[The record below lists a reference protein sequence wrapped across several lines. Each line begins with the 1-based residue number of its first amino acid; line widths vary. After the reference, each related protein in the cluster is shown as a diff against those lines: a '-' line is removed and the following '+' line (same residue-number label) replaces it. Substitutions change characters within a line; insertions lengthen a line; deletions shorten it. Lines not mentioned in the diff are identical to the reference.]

1 MQNGAGATIRTKM
14 EELRLTCDRD
24 LHIQQQ
30 SIDAG
35 TISFSESLNSTKTRA
50 QETLQFQAK
59 LGKLKTELRGAE
71 DNLVKALAVKTRKEA
86 KRIEMAGLICATNS
100 RVEELR
106 GIMEHQRARKH
117 EYSALVSQKA
127 DALDAL
133 EEKLNQNTEHR
144 EAIEEAT
151 VWYNK
156 VLGLRIECRQGP
168 TLSAGVK
175 FIFTNIDA
183 NNPDNEYSF
192 TVHHENGVHTLI
204 DCDPQLN
211 DTKELLIELNK
222 SNGLFKFVRTMRE
235 KFLEAVARG
244 LTSQDQDNSTVSMP
258 PLISSISTTSRDESS
273 PQKAEPQPDEYKR
286 NSRNLAR
293 GKRDRSAVFSPV
305 SASSL
310 RRSPRFKV
318 KK

>member
-14 EELRLTCDRD
+14 EELRLTCGRD

-35 TISFSESLNSTKTRA
+35 TISFSESLDSTKTRA

-59 LGKLKTELRGAE
+59 LGKLKTELREAE

-86 KRIEMAGLICATNS
+86 KRIEMAGLICATNA

-106 GIMEHQRARKH
+106 GVMEDQRARKH
-117 EYSALVSQKA
+117 EYSSLVSQKA
-127 DALDAL
+127 DALEAL
-133 EEKLNQNTEHR
+133 EEKLNQITEHR
-144 EAIEEAT
+144 EAIKEAT

-156 VLGLRIECRQGP
+156 VLGLRIECRQ
-168 TLSAGVK
+168 GVK

-192 TVHHENGVHTLI
+192 TVHHANSVHTLI
-204 DCDPQLN
+204 DCDPWLN

-244 LTSQDQDNSTVSMP
+244 LTSQDQDTSTVSMP
-258 PLISSISTTSRDESS
+258 PLISSISTSRDESS
-273 PQKAEPQPDEYKR
+273 PQKQEPQPDEYKR
-286 NSRNLAR
+286 NSRNLAP

-305 SASSL
+305 SALSL